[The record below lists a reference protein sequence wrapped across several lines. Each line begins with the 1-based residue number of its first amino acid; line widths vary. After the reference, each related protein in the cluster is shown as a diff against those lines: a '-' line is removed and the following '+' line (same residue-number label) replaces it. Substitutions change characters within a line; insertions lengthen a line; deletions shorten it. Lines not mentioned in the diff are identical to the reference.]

1 MELNGLTIN
10 FLGDSI
16 TEGYGVENPQNIYHQ
31 IIKEKYN
38 LKHAYNYG
46 ISGTRIARQNAPSE
60 ECPRND
66 LYFGLRSE
74 IMQADADVIVV
85 FGGTNDYAHGDA
97 PFGNLDDEDIYT
109 FCGGVNS
116 LINNL
121 LKNFKKAKIV
131 FMTPLHRTEETNPS
145 QPDGKI
151 LEDYAKAVLEI
162 CKNKGIPVIDLFGIN
177 PLDPYDTS
185 LVPDGLHPNDNG
197 HKIMAEVIASE
208 LLKI

>member
-74 IMQADADVIVV
+74 IMQPDADVVVV
-85 FGGTNDYAHGDA
+85 FG
-97 PFGNLDDEDIYT
+97 
-109 FCGGVNS
+109 S
-116 LINNL
+116 S
-121 LKNFKKAKIV
+121 K
-131 FMTPLHRTEETNPS
+131 
-145 QPDGKI
+145 
-151 LEDYAKAVLEI
+151 
-162 CKNKGIPVIDLFGIN
+162 
-177 PLDPYDTS
+177 
-185 LVPDGLHPNDNG
+185 
-197 HKIMAEVIASE
+197 
-208 LLKI
+208 